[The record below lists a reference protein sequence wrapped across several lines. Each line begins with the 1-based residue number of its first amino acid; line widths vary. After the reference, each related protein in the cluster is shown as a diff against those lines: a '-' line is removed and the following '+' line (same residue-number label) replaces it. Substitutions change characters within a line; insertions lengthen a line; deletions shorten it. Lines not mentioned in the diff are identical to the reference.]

1 MAINFLTT
9 TNTLPEIQ
17 INDTGNNPRL
27 KLQESGS
34 VSGGISTTGGA
45 LVFEVSSGVEK
56 ARILSTGQF
65 LIGHT
70 SYYYAGTYLQVGNT
84 SDDQNG
90 LQITT
95 STTGNGYILFGDGTG
110 ANSYIGQIRY
120 NHSNNSM
127 VFNTNGAVAM
137 TINST
142 GKVGVG
148 HDTLY
153 QKFTVNGNID
163 IRGGNGS
170 FLTFNNGDANIV
182 INYNGGGRDLSFKT
196 YDGSTNAERMRI
208 TKDGKVG
215 IGTTSPSSFNSN
227 ARNLVVNSSG
237 NTGISIATTDT
248 NANSSLIFA
257 DGTGG
262 TAGYRGAIRYKHNG
276 DYMQFDTSASERMR
290 ITSAGNV
297 GIGTTN
303 PTYKLDVN
311 GNAARIGSASQTTTT
326 L

>member
-27 KLQESGS
+27 ELQESGS

-45 LVFEVSSGVEK
+45 LVFEASSGIEK

-84 SDDQNG
+84 SDNQNG

-127 VFNTNGAVAM
+127 VFNTNGDVAM
-137 TINST
+137 TIDSS
-142 GKVGVG
+142 GQVGVG
-148 HDTLY
+148 HSTLY
-153 QKFTVNGNID
+153 QKFTETEIL
-163 IRGGNGS
+163 I
-170 FLTFNNGDANIV
+170 L
-182 INYNGGGRDLSFKT
+182 
-196 YDGSTNAERMRI
+196 E
-208 TKDGKVG
+208 
-215 IGTTSPSSFNSN
+215 
-227 ARNLVVNSSG
+227 VVMEVS
-237 NTGISIATTDT
+237 
-248 NANSSLIFA
+248 
-257 DGTGG
+257 
-262 TAGYRGAIRYKHNG
+262 
-276 DYMQFDTSASERMR
+276 
-290 ITSAGNV
+290 
-297 GIGTTN
+297 
-303 PTYKLDVN
+303 
-311 GNAARIGSASQTTTT
+311 
-326 L
+326 